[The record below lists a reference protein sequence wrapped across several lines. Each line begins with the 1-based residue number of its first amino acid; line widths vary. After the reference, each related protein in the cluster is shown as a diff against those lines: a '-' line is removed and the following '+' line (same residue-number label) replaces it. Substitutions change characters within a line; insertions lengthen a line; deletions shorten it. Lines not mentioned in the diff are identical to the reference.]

1 MTKKQLLSPAY
12 RSIYLIDSRNSIC
25 QFFLLQ
31 LFLIYVKT
39 GKQYII
45 IGHSHRKAC
54 MTLPAFMTQSLLQH
68 LLRKPGII
76 PTGTNKNKY
85 CLLYSFKESC
95 RIKLSTIAGGA
106 HE

>member
-1 MTKKQLLSPAY
+1 MTKKQLLSPTY

-31 LFLIYVKT
+31 FFLIYVKT
-39 GKQYII
+39 GKQHII

-76 PTGTNKNKY
+76 PTGTNKKQI
-85 CLLYSFKESC
+85 LSFIPFKESC

>member
-1 MTKKQLLSPAY
+1 MTKKQLLSPTY

-25 QFFLLQ
+25 QLFLLQ

-54 MTLPAFMTQSLLQH
+54 MTLPAFITQSLLQH

-76 PTGTNKNKY
+76 PTGTNKKQI
-85 CLLYSFKESC
+85 LPFIPL
-95 RIKLSTIAGGA
+95 
-106 HE
+106 